1 MVAARVA
8 SSVVRR
14 QVRYV
19 APVPAGVARGLV
31 AEVYAQAQDEQKLVV
46 PPVLLHSP
54 APPVLAAYWM
64 LMREPLLAG
73 RAVDRRTKEAVAAG
87 VSVANTCPYCVDMHS
102 ISLYDLAT
110 EDDAEAVADD
120 RLADLGD
127 PVVRSVASWARQ
139 AHTGTTPAPFPA
151 AHGPELVG
159 VVVAF
164 HYLARV
170 VNVFLPDH
178 LLPAGLSGAA
188 RRRFKRAVGRL
199 LRPTLRAAPRPGRS
213 LALLPAAALPVDAGW
228 AAADPVIAEATARA
242 YRAFDRAGEEAVP
255 PSVRTLVRGRLDRWD
270 GEPPGPGRRWCDEAV
285 EELPEPDRA
294 AGRLVLLTAF
304 ASHLVDE
311 RVVAGFRRA
320 APTDRA
326 LVQAVAWAAYAAARE
341 VGRRC
346 PGPAIR

>member
-19 APVPAGVARGLV
+19 APVPAGTARGLV

-64 LMREPLLAG
+64 LMREPLIAG
-73 RAVDRRTKEAVAAG
+73 RVVDRRTKEAVAAG

-120 RLADLGD
+120 RMADLGD
-127 PVVRSVASWARQ
+127 PVVRAVAGWARQ
-139 AHTGTTPAPFPA
+139 AHTGATVPPFPA

-213 LALLPAAALPVDAGW
+213 LALLPVAALPLDAGW
-228 AAADPVIAEATARA
+228 AAADPVVAGAAARA
-242 YRAFDRAGEEAVP
+242 YRAFDLAGAEAVP
-255 PSVRTLVRGRLDRWD
+255 ASVRALVRDRLDGWD
-270 GEPPGPGRRWCDEAV
+270 GQPPGPGRRWCDEAV
-285 EELPEPDRA
+285 GGLPERDRA
-294 AGRLVLLTAF
+294 AGRLALLTAF
-304 ASHLVDE
+304 ASYLVDDE
-311 RVVAGFRRA
+311 VVAGFRRVE
-320 APTDRA
+320 PTDRA

-346 PGPAIR
+346 AGPATR

>member
-19 APVPAGVARGLV
+19 TPVPAGTARGLV
-31 AEVYAQAQDEQKLVV
+31 ADVYAQAEREQKLVV

-64 LMREPLLAG
+64 LLREPLVAG
-73 RAVDRRTKEAVAAG
+73 RTVDRRTKEAVAAG

-120 RLADLGD
+120 RIVDLRD
-127 PVVRSVASWARQ
+127 PVVRAVTGWARQ
-139 AHTGTTPAPFPA
+139 AHATAPAAPFPA
-151 AHGPELVG
+151 AHAPELVG

-178 LLPAGLSGAA
+178 LLPAGLTGAA

-199 LRPTLRAAPRPGRS
+199 LRPTLRGAPRPGRS
-213 LALLPAAALPVDAGW
+213 LALLPAATLPDDAGW
-228 AAADPVIAEATARA
+228 AAADPVIAGAVARA

-255 PSVRTLVRGRLDRWD
+255 APVRALLRERLDRWD
-270 GEPPGPGRRWCDEAV
+270 GSSPGPGRGWYDDACAG
-285 EELPEPDRA
+285 LPEPDRA
-294 AGRLVLLTAF
+294 AGRLALLTAF
-304 ASHLVDE
+304 ASYRVDDE
-311 RVVAGFRRA
+311 VVGAFRRT

-346 PGPAIR
+346 LRPAAR

>member
-127 PVVRSVASWARQ
+127 PVVRSGGQ
-139 AHTGTTPAPFPA
+139 LG
-151 AHGPELVG
+151 
-159 VVVAF
+159 
-164 HYLARV
+164 
-170 VNVFLPDH
+170 
-178 LLPAGLSGAA
+178 PAGPHRYDAGP
-188 RRRFKRAVGRL
+188 VPGR
-199 LRPTLRAAPRPGRS
+199 PRPG
-213 LALLPAAALPVDAGW
+213 
-228 AAADPVIAEATARA
+228 T
-242 YRAFDRAGEEAVP
+242 
-255 PSVRTLVRGRLDRWD
+255 
-270 GEPPGPGRRWCDEAV
+270 GRR
-285 EELPEPDRA
+285 
-294 AGRLVLLTAF
+294 
-304 ASHLVDE
+304 
-311 RVVAGFRRA
+311 
-320 APTDRA
+320 
-326 LVQAVAWAAYAAARE
+326 AWWPSTTW
-341 VGRRC
+341 
-346 PGPAIR
+346 PG